1 MENHG
6 TPFLLKSDTWDV
18 VKGKVHVENKI
29 ITTVCKGAM
38 RKIKAHLT
46 LTLLRDT
53 KNNNKGFYKYTSN
66 KMKISEKGI
75 SAESDVC
82 VMMTET
88 QKGGINECFLC
99 LSLYS

>member
-18 VKGKVHVENKI
+18 VKGKDHMENRI

-46 LTLLRDT
+46 LNLLRDT
-53 KNNNKGFYKYTSN
+53 KNNKGFYKYTSN
-66 KMKISEKGI
+66 KMKISEKSI

-88 QKGGINECFLC
+88 QKGGINEFFLC
-99 LSLYS
+99 ISLYS